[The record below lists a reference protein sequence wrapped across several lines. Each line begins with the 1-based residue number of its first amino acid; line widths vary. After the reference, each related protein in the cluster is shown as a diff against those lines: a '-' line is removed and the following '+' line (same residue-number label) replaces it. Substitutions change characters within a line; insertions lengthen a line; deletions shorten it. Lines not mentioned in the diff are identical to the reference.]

1 MLHKLVQGG
10 VGEAHEVGVGMRD
23 VWGVQGTVEREVGKQ
38 WGVRERGGSCSLK

>member
-23 VWGVQGTVEREVGKQ
+23 VCGVQGTVGREMRKQ
-38 WGVRERGGSCSLK
+38 WGVWERG